1 MMSSNVNAIEVRDLR
16 VSYKSLKSFSLKKS
30 ILKFRRNKKE
40 VFEALKGVSFDVKKG
55 SVVGIVGKNGSGKST
70 LLRTVA
76 GIYSPDKGTVNTFG
90 HPVSLLAIGV
100 GFQKNLSGRENI
112 FLTGLLMGFT
122 EKEIRQRINDI
133 IEFSEL
139 GEFIDKPVRTYSS
152 GMFSKLAFSIT
163 AIMETDIMLIDEV
176 LSVGDSRFKKKSYKK
191 IKELISDKNRTVM
204 IVSHN
209 NETLLKLCT
218 EILWINEGEFVMQGD
233 PVEVI
238 EKYEEFMDN
247 EQAAA
252 KEAKEAA
259 KAAKAAKEK
268 AAKEKAEK
276 EKKAAEQ
283 TKKEPASAAKE

>member
-1 MMSSNVNAIEVRDLR
+1 MMSELENAIEVRDLS
-16 VSYKSLKSFSLKKS
+16 VSYKSLKSFSIKKT
-30 ILKFRRNKKE
+30 LRRLGRNKKE
-40 VFEALKGVSFDVKKG
+40 VYHALKGVSFDVKKG

-76 GIYSPDKGTVNTFG
+76 GIYSPDSGSVNTFG
-90 HPVSLLAIGV
+90 HSVSLLAIGV

-112 FLTGLLMGFT
+112 FLTSLLMGFT
-122 EKEIRQRINDI
+122 EAQIKERLNEI

-139 GEFIDKPVRTYSS
+139 GDFIDKPVRTYSS

-191 IKELISDKNRTVM
+191 IKQLISQDDRTVM

-209 NETLLKLCT
+209 NDTLLKLCT

-233 PVEVI
+233 PKEVI
-238 EKYEEFMDN
+238 EEYEKFM
-247 EQAAA
+247 EL
-252 KEAKEAA
+252 
-259 KAAKAAKEK
+259 EK
-268 AAKEKAEK
+268 
-276 EKKAAEQ
+276 
-283 TKKEPASAAKE
+283 